1 MPLIPLDL
9 PAGIYRNGTDLQS
22 QGRWRDSNLVRWH
35 DGTMQP
41 IQGWRLRSDTAT
53 LDITRSLNAWLDN
66 SDNRWIAAG
75 TYRKLYI
82 YDVNSALFDI
92 TPTGLTAGTE
102 TSIDSTAFGGGVFGS
117 DGYGEP
123 RLERSTGIPAT
134 TWSLDTFGQNLVA
147 CSSSD
152 GKIYE
157 WTLNTGTIAAQ
168 VTNAP
173 VGNTGIMV
181 TDERFLFALGAA
193 GNPRKVQWC
202 DRENNTLW
210 TPAATNEAGSIELQ
224 TVGRIQCGVKV
235 QNQALILTTTDAHT
249 ATYSG
254 PPYVYGIERVGT
266 SCGIVSAQGVSVVDA
281 GAFWMGKESFFMYSG
296 GTVKELESDVAD
308 YVYSD
313 INVSQMAKVV
323 AVSNAKFS
331 EIRWFY
337 PSDDNTENN
346 RYVSFNYQENTWT
359 IGQLAR
365 TAGVDAGVYRYP
377 IYADPTNKKIYEHE
391 VGFNYDNL
399 IPFAESGPIMI
410 GSGENIASIT
420 QLIPDER
427 NQGDVTATIKS
438 RFYPNDTE
446 RSYGPFT
453 MSNPVSLRISGRQLR
468 LRIDTATSGDW
479 RVGINRVEVKSG
491 GRR

>member
-1 MPLIPLDL
+1 MPLIPLDI

-41 IQGWRLRSDTAT
+41 IQGWRLRSDNAT

-92 TPTGLTAGTE
+92 TPVGLTAGTE
-102 TSIDSTAFGGGVFGS
+102 TSIDATAFGGGVYGS

-123 RLERSTGIPAT
+123 RLERSTGNPAT

-147 CSSSD
+147 CSTSD
-152 GKIYE
+152 GKIYQ
-157 WTLNTGTIAAQ
+157 WTLNTSTKAAQ

-193 GNPRKVQWC
+193 SNPRKVQWC

-281 GAFWMGKESFFMYSG
+281 GAFWMGKESF
-296 GTVKELESDVAD
+296 K
-308 YVYSD
+308 
-313 INVSQMAKVV
+313 
-323 AVSNAKFS
+323 
-331 EIRWFY
+331 
-337 PSDDNTENN
+337 
-346 RYVSFNYQENTWT
+346 
-359 IGQLAR
+359 
-365 TAGVDAGVYRYP
+365 
-377 IYADPTNKKIYEHE
+377 
-391 VGFNYDNL
+391 
-399 IPFAESGPIMI
+399 
-410 GSGENIASIT
+410 
-420 QLIPDER
+420 
-427 NQGDVTATIKS
+427 
-438 RFYPNDTE
+438 
-446 RSYGPFT
+446 
-453 MSNPVSLRISGRQLR
+453 
-468 LRIDTATSGDW
+468 
-479 RVGINRVEVKSG
+479 
-491 GRR
+491 

>member
-1 MPLIPLDL
+1 
-9 PAGIYRNGTDLQS
+9 
-22 QGRWRDSNLVRWH
+22 
-35 DGTMQP
+35 
-41 IQGWRLRSDTAT
+41 
-53 LDITRSLNAWLDN
+53 
-66 SDNRWIAAG
+66 
-75 TYRKLYI
+75 
-82 YDVNSALFDI
+82 
-92 TPTGLTAGTE
+92 
-102 TSIDSTAFGGGVFGS
+102 
-117 DGYGEP
+117 
-123 RLERSTGIPAT
+123 
-134 TWSLDTFGQNLVA
+134 
-147 CSSSD
+147 
-152 GKIYE
+152 
-157 WTLNTGTIAAQ
+157 
-168 VTNAP
+168 
-173 VGNTGIMV
+173 
-181 TDERFLFALGAA
+181 
-193 GNPRKVQWC
+193 
-202 DRENNTLW
+202 
-210 TPAATNEAGSIELQ
+210 
-224 TVGRIQCGVKV
+224 
-235 QNQALILTTTDAHT
+235 
-249 ATYSG
+249 
-254 PPYVYGIERVGT
+254 
-266 SCGIVSAQGVSVVDA
+266 
-281 GAFWMGKESFFMYSG
+281 
-296 GTVKELESDVAD
+296 
-308 YVYSD
+308 
-313 INVSQMAKVV
+313 V

-365 TAGVDAGVYRYP
+365 TAAVDAGVYRYP
-377 IYADPTNKKIYEHE
+377 IYFDPTNKKIYEHE

-468 LRIDTATSGDW
+468 LRIDTAISGDW